1 MPDAK
6 YVDHHL
12 RALPAERQVEVLLK
26 ALKLQKA
33 RPNLQN
39 FECIALAMQLPLFP
53 KVVKARLTGSF
64 LIFLEFDG
72 GAKGEIDFQDF
83 LKEAHPL
90 EKALLNDPALFRA
103 FKVREGTLTWPTH
116 GKQIRDFE
124 GVLQFH
130 PFSIDPELLYK
141 TATAYLQL
149 R

>member
-53 KVVKARLTGSF
+53 NVVKARLTG
-64 LIFLEFDG
+64 
-72 GAKGEIDFQDF
+72 
-83 LKEAHPL
+83 
-90 EKALLNDPALFRA
+90 
-103 FKVREGTLTWPTH
+103 
-116 GKQIRDFE
+116 
-124 GVLQFH
+124 
-130 PFSIDPELLYK
+130 
-141 TATAYLQL
+141 
-149 R
+149 